1 MDEGRTAQ
9 RPIQILSPAISQRIA
24 AGEVIERPSAVVREL
39 VENAL
44 DAQARTI
51 EVAIRGAGLESITVS
66 DDGHGI
72 PADQLSAA
80 FARHGT
86 SKVRDLVDLEGITTL
101 GFRGEALPSIAAVA
115 SVEATTAIADASAG
129 VTVLVRDSEIL
140 EQRPVAR
147 TVGTTM
153 RVRDLFTAQPVRRS
167 FLPSARAESARI
179 STLMRRYA
187 LAWPEVRFV
196 LTIDGRVALRTS
208 GMGEASAI
216 TAVFGAAARRLHPF
230 GPLAAGHARIGGY
243 LGDPGLTRGDR
254 DGIVLIVNRR
264 WVTPAR
270 WLAALESAYRP
281 LLKPGR
287 HPVLVLRVEVA
298 PERLDVN
305 LHPAKL
311 EVRLADE
318 DESLTALAAA
328 IKAHLG
334 RTPKDAVLLRSPE
347 GHARQASLPVGRR
360 VIGERPAGYDAE
372 MPDLARLHILG
383 QVQSTLIAA
392 QDDAGLYL
400 IDQHR
405 ADERAIYDAMADAAR
420 GRETQELLQ
429 PVHVE
434 LRHDALEAL
443 DAALPE
449 LARLGFRC
457 ERFGRR
463 AFLVRAVPPGM
474 PEQMGTALAEAVGEL
489 GGGED
494 WREHLLI
501 SVACRSALR
510 RGEALTREEM
520 EGLLSRLARCTATAI
535 CPHGSPI
542 IVRIDAADL
551 ARHFEWR

>member
-1 MDEGRTAQ
+1 
-9 RPIQILSPAISQRIA
+9 
-24 AGEVIERPSAVVREL
+24 
-39 VENAL
+39 
-44 DAQARTI
+44 
-51 EVAIRGAGLESITVS
+51 
-66 DDGHGI
+66 
-72 PADQLSAA
+72 
-80 FARHGT
+80 
-86 SKVRDLVDLEGITTL
+86 VRDLADLDGIMTL

-115 SVEATTAIADASAG
+115 SVEATTATADASAG
-129 VTVLVRDSEIL
+129 MTVLMREGEIL
-140 EQRPVAR
+140 EQRMVAR
-147 TVGTTM
+147 TVGTTV
-153 RVRDLFTAQPVRRS
+153 RVRDLFAAQPVRRS

-179 STLMRRYA
+179 AALMRRYA

-196 LTIDGRVALRTS
+196 LTLEGRVALRTA
-208 GMGEASAI
+208 GLGEVSAI
-216 TAVFGAAARRLHPF
+216 TAVFGTAARRMHPF
-230 GPLAAGHARIGGY
+230 GPLAAGHARIRGY
-243 LGDPGLTRGDR
+243 LGDPALTRGDR

-287 HPVLVLRVEVA
+287 HPLLVLRVEVA

-318 DESLTALAAA
+318 DETLAVLAAA
-328 IKAHLG
+328 IKAHIG
-334 RTPKDAVLLRSPE
+334 RTPSDAALLRSPE
-347 GHARQASLPVGRR
+347 GRPRQAGLPAGRR
-360 VIGERPAGYDAE
+360 VLGERPAGYDAE
-372 MPDLARLHILG
+372 VPDLGRLRVLG
-383 QVQSTLIAA
+383 QVQATLIAA
-392 QDDAGLYL
+392 QDDASLYL

-405 ADERAIYDAMADAAR
+405 ADERAIYEVMADASR

-429 PVHVE
+429 PIHVE
-434 LRHDALEAL
+434 LSHNALETL

-449 LARLGFRC
+449 LARIGFRC

-474 PEQMGTALAEAVGEL
+474 PEQIGAALAEAVGEL
-489 GGGED
+489 GGGQD
-494 WREHLLI
+494 WRERLLI

-510 RGEALTREEM
+510 RGQPLTQEEM
-520 EGLLSRLARCTATAI
+520 QGLLSRLERCAAPAI